1 MLLNCVDIVYTIVYK
16 ERNKERKSLRTP
28 REIIILFK
36 DFPIATFFGAFML
49 EILSSK
55 FCDLFPDSPS

>member
-1 MLLNCVDIVYTIVYK
+1 MLLNCVDNVDTIVYK
-16 ERNKERKSLRTP
+16 ERKSLGTP